1 MRTVCVVINGEME
14 IEVVAKD
21 ATTALAW
28 LIETNRINEDSWFW
42 DQVHYIQFTDDQLEK
57 MKHYNNNLAYN
68 VLEMFDYQV
77 RIEEVVE

>member
-1 MRTVCVVINGEME
+1 MRTVCVVMNGEME

-28 LIETNRINEDSWFW
+28 LIKTNRINGDSWFW

-57 MKHYNNNLAYN
+57 RKSYNNNLAYN
-68 VLEMFDYQV
+68 VLEMFDYVV

>member
-1 MRTVCVVINGEME
+1 MKTVCVVMNGEME

-21 ATTALAW
+21 ATTALTW

-57 MKHYNNNLAYN
+57 MKSYNNNLAYN
-68 VLEMFDYQV
+68 VLEMFDYVV

>member
-1 MRTVCVVINGEME
+1 MRTVCVVMNGEME
-14 IEVVAKD
+14 IEIVAKD

-42 DQVHYIQFTDDQLEK
+42 DQVHYIQFTDNQLEK
-57 MKHYNNNLAYN
+57 MKYYNNNLAYN